1 MAPFN
6 FQLWNMRKLLYMYLN
21 HSPLNFLLS
30 KSFILI
36 FYDERIHLQY
46 D

>member
-6 FQLWNMRKLLYMYLN
+6 SQLWNVRKLVYTYLSHN
-21 HSPLNFLLS
+21 PLNFLLS

-36 FYDERIHLQY
+36 FYDETL
-46 D
+46 